1 MVVNERLASRVTE
14 WVQSGSPVQEAFD
27 WSKSR
32 ENWERDLLT
41 EKHFI
46 NSLPDALS
54 REDVRR
60 LCESKKSTV
69 IEKFVT
75 SMIWGYGDLGYGSY
89 RVKKMFS
96 TPGFVEKINRSYELA
111 KIGLVIDA
119 YEFLSKN
126 RVQQLGPAFGT
137 KWLSFVSPSSQPAPI
152 YDSFIAMWVKK
163 FAQYEFAGVS
173 MSSEVW
179 SKKTYGSYFEWM
191 VSNSAEFGIKPD
203 ELELVIFQ
211 DAMSEFSV
219 KSKWSNL

>member
-1 MVVNERLASRVTE
+1 MVNERLASKVAE
-14 WVQSGSPVQEAFD
+14 WVQSGSPAQGAFD

-32 ENWERDLLT
+32 GNWERDLPT
-41 EKHFI
+41 EKLFI
-46 NSLPDALS
+46 DSLPDALS

-60 LCESKKSTV
+60 ISESKKSTV
-69 IEKFVT
+69 TEKFVT

-96 TPGFVEKINRSYELA
+96 TPGFEEKINRSYELA
-111 KIGLVIDA
+111 KTGLVIEA

-137 KWLSFVSPSSQPAPI
+137 KWLSFVSPISQPAPI
-152 YDSFIAMWVKK
+152 YDSFIAMWVRK
-163 FAQYEFAGVS
+163 FAKFAFAEVS

-179 SKKTYGSYFEWM
+179 SKKTYVTYFEWM
-191 VSNSAEFGIKPD
+191 ISNSAEFGIKPD

-211 DAMSEFSV
+211 DATTEFSA